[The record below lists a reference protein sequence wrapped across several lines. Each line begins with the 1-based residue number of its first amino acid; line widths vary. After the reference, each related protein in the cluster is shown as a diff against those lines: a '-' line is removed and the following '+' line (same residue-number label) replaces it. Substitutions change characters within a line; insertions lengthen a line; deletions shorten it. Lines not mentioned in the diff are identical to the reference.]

1 MEIITAGISE
11 SGKMYWNFWGQRR
24 VPGTE
29 DGLAIVFS
37 FGGLSKKEALQ
48 EIDSALKQNGMEW
61 LKPIGT
67 VMGDWVLD
75 FDKMKVSLNSFE
87 VLQSTKWF
95 QGKARIT
102 PECEIETAKDAF
114 PGKRVTVRFT
124 VTQEE
129 LICES
134 LLNAPPELIPFVECF
149 CKDHPVTRCCAF
161 IMMRFDK
168 TPLHER
174 IVKTIKETC
183 LRYGIEA
190 LRADDDGK
198 RYADALLPNVR
209 TYMHG
214 CEFGIAIFER
224 LTEHNFNPNVS
235 LEVGYMM
242 ALNKPVCLL
251 KDKTLTSLQSD
262 LVGRLYEEFD
272 TQRPEETIPPVLGKW
287 LKGKGIITV

>member
-1 MEIITAGISE
+1 VEITANISL
-11 SGKMYWNFWGQRR
+11 SGKIFWYLWDRR
-24 VPGTE
+24 EVPGTE

-37 FGGLSKKEALQ
+37 FGGLSKREALQ
-48 EIDSALKQNGMEW
+48 RIDEVLKQNGMEW

-67 VMGDWVLD
+67 AMGDWVLD
-75 FDKMKVSLNSFE
+75 FDKMKVCLNSFE
-87 VLQSTKWF
+87 VLQSTNWF

-102 PECEIETAKDAF
+102 PECETEAGRDVPSTSSELAK
-114 PGKRVTVRFT
+114 VRFI

-129 LICES
+129 LISES
-134 LLNAPPELIPFVECF
+134 LLNAPSELIPFVECF
-149 CKDHPVTRCCAF
+149 CKDHPVTRRCAF

-183 LRYGIEA
+183 LRYEIEA
-190 LRADDDGK
+190 LRADDK
-198 RYADALLPNVR
+198 WYADDLLPNVR

-224 LTEHNFNPNVS
+224 LTEQNFNPNVS

-242 ALNKPVCLL
+242 ALRKPICYL
-251 KDKTLTSLQSD
+251 KDSTLASLQSD
-262 LVGRLYEEFD
+262 LAGNLYIEFD
-272 TQRPEETIPPVLGKW
+272 TQRPEETVPPVLEKW
-287 LKGKGIITV
+287 LKDKGIITA